1 MTNINSSIKK
11 LHPLFISLFILMIY
25 GIPDCAF
32 SQSPKEPQKKPNI
45 VFILVDDLGWKDIGA
60 DGSTFYETPNIDKL
74 ASQGMRFTDA
84 YASSTVCSPSR
95 SSIMTGQYPVHT
107 GITDWITGMQNTQG
121 PRPTWK
127 LLPPEFA
134 FNLPDS
140 DVTIAQALKNHG
152 YTTCYA
158 GKWHLGIDSTSWPLA
173 EGFDYNYGGWAAG
186 NPWAYGMRGY
196 FSPWNNPKLKN
207 GPKGTFLTD
216 RLTTLTIKF
225 IKKMAPKGK
234 PFFADLSFYAVHER
248 IQSKKKY
255 IKKFKRKA
263 RRMGLDSLQQ
273 FIRYPTADNPTGWM
287 QHWNS
292 RILQSNP
299 VYAGLI
305 YSVDQNVGR
314 VMKILKQLNIAD
326 NTIVVFT
333 SDNGGLSTLPK
344 PTAPTTNLPFRY
356 GKGWAYEGGIR
367 IPLIIKWPGVTQPG
381 SVTHFPVINTDFYPT
396 FLEMAGPP
404 PMPGQAIDGVSMV
417 PLLKD
422 KQSIDQ
428 PDLFWHYPH
437 YHGGGESPVSA
448 MREGNWKL
456 IQFYNDNHV
465 ELYNLQADIEERHDL
480 ANIFPQKTAE
490 LLHKLTRWKRKTH
503 AKMPKIN
510 PFYNPD
516 YRKVLKEK
524 DETYRQYLKHYRS
537 LFGSDTYRPEL
548 VKKLSKKF
556 HEKYDNLK

>member
-1 MTNINSSIKK
+1 MKRIH
-11 LHPLFISLFILMIY
+11 LFFISFFIILIAC
-25 GIPDCAF
+25 GKPAGAF
-32 SQSPKEPQKKPNI
+32 AQSHNPSKKKPNI
-45 VFILVDDLGWKDIGA
+45 IFILVDDMGWKDIGA
-60 DGSTFYETPNIDKL
+60 NGSTFYETPNIDKL

-107 GITDWITGMQNTQG
+107 GITDWIVGMQNTQG
-121 PRPTWK
+121 PKPTQK
-127 LLPPEFA
+127 LLPPEFT

-140 DVTIAQALKNHG
+140 AVTIAQALNDHG
-152 YTTCYA
+152 YTTFYA

-173 EGFDYNYGGWAAG
+173 KGFDYNYGGWAAG
-186 NPWAYGMRGY
+186 NPWSYGLGGY
-196 FSPWNNPKLKN
+196 FSPWHNPKLKD

-216 RLTTLTIKF
+216 RLTTKTIDF
-225 IKKMAPKGK
+225 IKKMAQKDT

-255 IKKFKRKA
+255 IEKFKQKA
-263 RRMGLDSLQQ
+263 HRMGLDTLQQ
-273 FIRYPTADNPTGWM
+273 FITYPTADNPTGWM
-287 QHWNS
+287 PHWSS
-292 RILQSNP
+292 RIVQSNP

-305 YSVDQNVGR
+305 YSVDENVGR
-314 VMKILKQLNIAD
+314 IMAVLKKLGIAD
-326 NTIVVFT
+326 NTVVVFT

-367 IPLIIKWPGVTQPG
+367 VPLIIKWPGVTKQG
-381 SVTHFPVINTDFYPT
+381 SITHFPVVNTDFYPT
-396 FLEMAGPP
+396 FLQMAGLP
-404 PMPGQAIDGVSMV
+404 PMPEQATDGVSMV
-417 PLLKD
+417 PLLKG

-428 PDLFWHYPH
+428 PDLYWHYPH

-465 ELYNLQADIEERHDL
+465 ELYNLRADKEEWHDV
-480 ANIFPQKTAE
+480 ASVFPQKTAE
-490 LLHKLTRWKRKTH
+490 LRHKLNQWKRKTH
-503 AKMPKIN
+503 AKIPEVN

-516 YRKVLKEK
+516 YRNILKEK
-524 DETYRQYLKHYRS
+524 HESYGQFLKQYRT
-537 LFGSDTYRPEL
+537 LFSKDTYLPHLRKSLSKRYHKKYPEL
-548 VKKLSKKF
+548 Q
-556 HEKYDNLK
+556 